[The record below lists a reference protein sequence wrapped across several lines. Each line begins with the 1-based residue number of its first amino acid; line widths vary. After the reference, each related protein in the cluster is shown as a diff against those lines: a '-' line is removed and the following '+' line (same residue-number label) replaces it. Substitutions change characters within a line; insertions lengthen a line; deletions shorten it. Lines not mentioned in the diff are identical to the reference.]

1 MPKKI
6 SKDELRLQI
15 AEQLQQVLNG
25 HNEEAGKKVN
35 KTVANIS
42 SKLADKFKKT
52 LKKVA
57 IKANKAANKTK
68 RAEDKAVNDLS
79 KKKSDK
85 VKK

>member
-1 MPKKI
+1 MPNKI

-35 KTVANIS
+35 KTVANFS
-42 SKLADKFKKT
+42 EKLAAKFKKT

-57 IKANKAANKTK
+57 IEANKAANKTK
-68 RAEDKAVNDLS
+68 RAEDKAVNKLTKKAS
-79 KKKSDK
+79 KDKK
-85 VKK
+85 